1 MANDVVYP
9 NYNYGGVCKQYAT
22 YGRVRA
28 DDFAA
33 AARAGKVL
41 HSIDLSAAETFYY
54 GADYDSDDDPK
65 REPDTST
72 FELSRP
78 VKYKGV
84 DALHLSG
91 VPAEYDHPS
100 VNPREP
106 NPYIG
111 GLGIGYSALPV
122 NLTTAT
128 HVQIKVF
135 PRTSSTLLIEIYE
148 NDGGDPKAIDK
159 NPKNF
164 WLPEKDDDFWKVTIK
179 LVPNGKWQ
187 TLTIPIAKFVD
198 WNKKI
203 NCPHE
208 VKGVNENIGNG
219 IFDPK
224 KGEAMDF
231 QLTFVSDS
239 WGPEAKDIYVGKEVK
254 FLKIK

>member
-1 MANDVVYP
+1 MAGEAVYP
-9 NYNYGGVCKQYAT
+9 NYNYNGVCKQYAT
-22 YGRVRA
+22 YGRVRGT
-28 DDFAA
+28 DFTAA
-33 AARAGKVL
+33 AKAGRVL
-41 HSIDLSAAETFYY
+41 HSIDLSAAEVFYY
-54 GADYDSDDDPK
+54 GAEHDTDDDPK
-65 REPDTST
+65 REPDTSN

-84 DALHLSG
+84 SALHLTG
-91 VPAEYDHPS
+91 VAADYDDPS
-100 VNPREP
+100 INPREP

-111 GLGIGYSALPV
+111 GLGISYTSLPV
-122 NLTTAT
+122 DLTSAT

-135 PRTSSTLLIEIYE
+135 ARTSATLLIEIYE
-148 NDGGDPKAIDK
+148 NDGGDPKSIDK

-164 WLPEKDDDFWKVTIK
+164 YLPEKDDDFWKVTIK
-179 LVPNGKWQ
+179 LEPTGRWQ
-187 TLTIPIAKFVD
+187 TITIPIAKFVD

-203 NCPHE
+203 NCSEPI
-208 VKGVNENIGNG
+208 KGVNENIGNG

-231 QLTFVSDS
+231 QMTFVSDS